1 MNKYLDPYR
10 KMDNQLKER
19 IEKPFDFT
27 LSNGRVI
34 QLALRVLEFGIS
46 LRVLVPDLD
55 PAWRMIF
62 TKENKERADKAIALH
77 IKNAKEN
84 I

>member
-10 KMDNQLKER
+10 KMDNQLKEK

-34 QLALRVLEFGIS
+34 QLALRVSIFGLS

-55 PAWRMIF
+55 PAWRMACSNEE
-62 TKENKERADKAIALH
+62 KDAVDKAIALH